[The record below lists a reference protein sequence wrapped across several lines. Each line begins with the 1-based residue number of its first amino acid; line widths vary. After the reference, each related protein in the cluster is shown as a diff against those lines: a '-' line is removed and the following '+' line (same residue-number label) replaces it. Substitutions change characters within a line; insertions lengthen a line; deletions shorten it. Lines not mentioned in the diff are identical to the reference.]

1 MPHDPAQIALANAA
15 EHHRLA
21 LAKLVHDLRTPIHGV
36 LAMLHLLPTRRND
49 ERAWNEA
56 LDIIR
61 SCASHQLLIV
71 DDVVDLA
78 RLGARA
84 LKLRP
89 SRFELRSSLVQTLD
103 MVKATARLKGLE
115 LRLNVDADVPKEV
128 FADERRVRQVL
139 LNLLANAIQ
148 HTAVG
153 SVQLNVAR
161 LDEGRE
167 SDPGS
172 ACIAF
177 NVVDTGPG
185 VTEGSFGQL
194 FQVFVRVC
202 EQHDDADAGGGA
214 GLGLALCREMLAL
227 MGSRLHCTSA
237 AGQGCTFHFALELRT
252 HPGR

>member
-1 MPHDPAQIALANAA
+1 MPHDPAQTSFAHAT

-21 LAKLVHDLRTPIHGV
+21 LANLVHDLRTPIHGV
-36 LAMLHLLPTRRND
+36 LAMLHLLPARRND

-56 LDIIR
+56 LDIMR
-61 SCASHQLLIV
+61 SCACHQLLIV

-89 SRFELRSSLVQTLD
+89 SRFELRPSLVQTLN
-103 MVKATARLKGLE
+103 MVRATAKLKGLE
-115 LRLNVDADVPKEV
+115 LSLNVHANVPDEIV
-128 FADERRVRQVL
+128 ADERRVRQVL

-153 SVQLNVAR
+153 SVRLNVAR
-161 LDEGRE
+161 LGAGRE
-167 SDPGS
+167 SAPGS
-172 ACIAF
+172 ARIAF
-177 NVVDTGPG
+177 SVVDTGPG
-185 VTEGSFGQL
+185 VNEESLGLL

-237 AGQGCTFHFALELRT
+237 AGQGCTFYFELEL
-252 HPGR
+252 PDPLGR